1 MGRSVHAP
9 TGRAS
14 ARSSA
19 NRMPAPRDSDEVHS
33 NGGKN
38 LRSNSSNPT
47 LTARLESSAVAVCVA
62 VGLLLGL
69 AAPVSAEEPAAAT
82 GVERWLDNEY
92 YKVHLNVRARIEL
105 ADFDGLDSSQAYTVR
120 TRLGVGSKPWYG
132 LSAFVEG
139 ENIFSFADGEYFD
152 SIESPTGQSVIADP
166 EETELNQ
173 LYLRYQ
179 NPDLLGLNFVGG
191 RQRIILG
198 NARFV
203 GNVGWRQNE
212 QTYDAALVAISPVED
227 LTATYAYLWDIRRIF
242 GENNRDLDSQS
253 HLINIAYNRLA
264 AAKIEVFAYLL
275 DFDNS
280 HQLAGFAR
288 TVSSNSYGFRVS
300 GTQTI
305 SGPWSY
311 NYAGS
316 YAVQTDAGDNPVNY
330 TAHYVAAES
339 GLGNADL
346 GALAV
351 GYELLGSDDGRAGF
365 ATPLATLHG
374 YNGWADA
381 FLDNGGPNGLQ
392 DLYLSVAPKM
402 PWGLKGK
409 VVYHHFWSHEGT
421 DNLADEVDLVLS
433 KPINKYLTVLTKGA
447 WFDGKSGS
455 GRADRWRYWLEVTF
469 KY

>member
-1 MGRSVHAP
+1 M
-9 TGRAS
+9 
-14 ARSSA
+14 
-19 NRMPAPRDSDEVHS
+19 
-33 NGGKN
+33 
-38 LRSNSSNPT
+38 RSNSSKPT

-62 VGLLLGL
+62 VGLVLGL

-179 NPDLLGLNFVGG
+179 NPDLLGLDFVGG

-264 AAKIEVFAYLL
+264 AAQIEVFAYLL

-288 TVSSNSYGFRVS
+288 TASSNSYGFRVN
-300 GTQTI
+300 GKQTI

-330 TAHYVAAES
+330 TAHYVAAEA
-339 GLGNADL
+339 GLGNSDL

-351 GYELLGSDDGRAGF
+351 GYELLGSDDGEARF
-365 ATPLATLHG
+365 VTPLATLHG